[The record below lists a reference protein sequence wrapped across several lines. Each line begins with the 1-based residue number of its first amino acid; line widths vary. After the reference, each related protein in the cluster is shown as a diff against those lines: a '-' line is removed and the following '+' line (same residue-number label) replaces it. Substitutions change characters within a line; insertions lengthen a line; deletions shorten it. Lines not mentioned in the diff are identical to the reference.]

1 MNIEALRPHL
11 NDELYQRISESLGS
25 IEGLNIINTNDG
37 SWIPKA
43 RFDEVRSETKNLKS
57 QIATLSKDLNDAQ
70 TTGTDNTTTIN
81 ALNDRIAELQ
91 RDVEMRDGQI
101 SGLKRASRVSDTV
114 RKANARDVDLVLR
127 LLDMDKITEDEHG
140 NLTGLSEQIDA
151 LKQSSD
157 YLFLD
162 TGNRGGF
169 SGGREPAM
177 PAVNN
182 NTAMNDAIRM
192 AAGVK

>member
-43 RFDEVRSETKNLKS
+43 RFDEVRNETKNLKS

-81 ALNDRIAELQ
+81 ALNARIAELQ
-91 RDVEMRDGQI
+91 RDVETRDGQI
-101 SGLKRASRVSDTV
+101 SGLQRASRVSDTV

-127 LLDMDKITEDEHG
+127 LLDMDKIAEDEHG
-140 NLTGLSEQIDA
+140 NITGLSEQLDA

-177 PAVNN
+177 PTVNN